1 MAIYDLGRDLDYFQ
15 NVVSSAEWQG
25 IDFDQIAFYF
35 YDVLRGHR
43 GASWKMEDPRK
54 RAGTK
59 VFFEFLGLAACLLE

>member
-35 YDVLRGHR
+35 YDVLRGNM
-43 GASWKMEDPRK
+43 G
-54 RAGTK
+54 
-59 VFFEFLGLAACLLE
+59 CLLD